1 MSTLHPRQNDTTVT
15 VDTNRTT
22 LITWPG
28 GEGNYINCEIE
39 NSGASIAL
47 NLVELEAQDHPN
59 GTWHVV
65 IANTGWIAPDGFVL
79 IASSGAMTLAAAAK
93 GYFMANLGPFNA
105 ARLVATT
112 ASSSTTVNTKST
124 QSNL

>member
-1 MSTLHPRQNDTTVT
+1 MTQLHPRQNDIAVT

-22 LITWPG
+22 IEEWPG
-28 GEGNYINCEIE
+28 GEGNFINCEVE

-47 NLVELEAQDHPN
+47 NLLELEAQEHPS

-65 IANTGWIAPDGFVL
+65 IANAGWIAPDGVVL

-93 GYFMANLGPFNA
+93 GYFKVNLMGFCN

-112 ASSSTTVNTKST
+112 ASSSTTVNVKST
-124 QSNL
+124 QANL